1 MEKNISDIR
10 KDYVKGSIAVSEM
23 PQNPIDAFQKW
34 LDEAL
39 NAKVEEPTA
48 FNLSTVS
55 EEGQPHSRIVLL
67 KGIESGNFIFFTN
80 YKSSKGNDLLFS
92 PKVALNFFWPEL
104 ERQIRILGTAE
115 KISPEKSDTYFYS
128 RPLESQAGAI
138 VSAQSNEI
146 DEHLDLTTAIE
157 YLLMNPNEIKRP
169 EHWGGFEINPNYIE
183 FWQGRPSRIHDRVF
197 YQKID
202 DLKWKKGRLAP

>member
-1 MEKNISDIR
+1 MEKNIADIR

-67 KGIESGNFIFFTN
+67 KGIENGNFIFFTN

>member
-1 MEKNISDIR
+1 MEKNIADIR

-67 KGIESGNFIFFTN
+67 KGIENGNFIFFTN

-157 YLLMNPNEIKRP
+157 HLLMNPNEIKRP

>member
-67 KGIESGNFIFFTN
+67 KGIENGNFIFFTN

-157 YLLMNPNEIKRP
+157 HLLMNPNEIKRP

>member
-1 MEKNISDIR
+1 MEKNIADIR

-157 YLLMNPNEIKRP
+157 HLLMNPNEIKRP

>member
-67 KGIESGNFIFFTN
+67 KGIENGNFIFFTN